1 MCGMPIAGCF
11 CFGGKGKAG
20 GGAAARAARP
30 RYVPKRGKVFRAVL
44 GALVSCY
51 RPARTGPLPR

>member
-1 MCGMPIAGCF
+1 MPIAGCF
-11 CFGGKGKAG
+11 GGKGKVG
-20 GGAAARAARP
+20 GGAGAAPAPACP
-30 RYVPKRGKVFRAVL
+30 RYVPRRGKVFRAVL